1 MNALLCG
8 MMLLAPQAEA
18 PSALVSRMIAYYYD
32 ARTLSGSIVLTQR
45 TEKNQVQIVTKLQFE
60 KPNRFYL
67 HQRLNAAYG
76 QRDWLVTSDGNS
88 FTYDPPRGVEG
99 TRLMESCWQNGIMF
113 SHRNIY
119 QAVVDS
125 IGDRSCPLDLIIGRK
140 EDLEFRRLQWAT
152 LDKLGE
158 AKVGD
163 VDATVVGGKYRDY
176 GRAPVSGT
184 YEMYIDASGQL
195 RRYIERET
203 VAVKVNRQD
212 VIQQV
217 ESVWDVSIVKDGPVD
232 QGLFKVVK

>member
-8 MMLLAPQAEA
+8 MMLLTPQAEA

-32 ARTLSGSIVLTQR
+32 ARTVAGSIVLTQR
-45 TEKNQVQIVTKLQFE
+45 TDKNQIQIVTKLQFE
-60 KPNRFYL
+60 KPNNFYL

-99 TRLMESCWQNGIMF
+99 TRLMESCWQNGVMF
-113 SHRNIY
+113 THRNIY

-152 LDKLGE
+152 LDRLGE
-158 AKVGD
+158 TKIGD
-163 VDATVVGGKYRDY
+163 LDVTVIGGKYRDY

-184 YEMYIDASGQL
+184 YEMHIDASGQL
-195 RRYIERET
+195 RRYVERET

-232 QGLFKVVK
+232 QSLFKVVK